1 MNQYIVE
8 LILGLLAGVFSG
20 ITGILPVGL
29 LLIIFDFFNIG
40 DYKSNLGAIALIN
53 LFPISIGSFWE
64 FFKKDKINYSMGLIL
79 LASIVTGGY
88 FGTKIVVNEK
98 YNLSKKTIKYITS
111 GLGFTIWILFLISA
125 YYEKN

>member
-1 MNQYIVE
+1 MNQYIFE
-8 LILGLLAGVFSG
+8 LILGLLAGLFSG
-20 ITGILPVGL
+20 MTGILPVGL
-29 LLIIFDFFNIG
+29 LLIIFDFFKIG

-64 FFKKDKINYSMGLIL
+64 FFKVDKINYSMGLIL

-88 FGTKIVVNEK
+88 FGSKIILDEK
-98 YNLSKKTIKYITS
+98 INMSRKTLKYITS

-125 YYEKN
+125 HYEKN